1 MDGVE
6 RDSISGKLHNRGA
19 NANAL
24 SGAATGAARGAE
36 AAAVSLRSCEAK
48 LIASI
53 REDWALQ
60 FGSREV
66 RLIIEYQDGLPVLIR
81 VTDNKV
87 KEEKLR

>member
-6 RDSISGKLHNRGA
+6 RDSISGKLHNRRA
-19 NANAL
+19 NANAS
-24 SGAATGAARGAE
+24 SGAPAGAAGGAE
-36 AAAVSLRSCEAK
+36 AAAVPLRSCEAK

-53 REDWALQ
+53 REDWALK

-81 VTDNKV
+81 ITDNKV